1 VLGGRWILK
10 MKKRKRY
17 GRSRIQRQGTE
28 MAMSTQ
34 AEGRQH
40 GRHASREG
48 NVPLP
53 SESIPDYEL
62 SQHTEPPISDEDI
75 R

>member
-1 VLGGRWILK
+1 
-10 MKKRKRY
+10 ME
-17 GRSRIQRQGTE
+17 T
-28 MAMSTQ
+28 AMSTQ

-53 SESIPDYEL
+53 SESIPDHEL